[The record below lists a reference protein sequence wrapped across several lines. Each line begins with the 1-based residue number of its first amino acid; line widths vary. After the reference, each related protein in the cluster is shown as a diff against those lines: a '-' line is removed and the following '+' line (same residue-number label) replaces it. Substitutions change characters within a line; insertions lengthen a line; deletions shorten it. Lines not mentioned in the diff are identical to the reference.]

1 MTVHKAEE
9 RRERSSFGSV
19 RAFGLSAIDR
29 ACVRLLV
36 GHTLACIEREFIL
49 QTLKVND
56 GNRTRS
62 ADRLGI
68 SIRSLRDRIR
78 NYRGQGESVTEPGA
92 ACCDAPEEVPPED
105 VPPDAALAGA
115 RH

>member
-1 MTVHKAEE
+1 MMSANNAEE

-19 RAFGLSAIDR
+19 RSFGLSAIER
-29 ACVRLLV
+29 ACVRYLV

-49 QTLKVND
+49 QTLKSHD
-56 GNRTRS
+56 GNRTHS

-78 NYRGQGESVTEPGA
+78 NYRGQGESVPEPGA
-92 ACCDAPEEVPPED
+92 SCGDAPDGVLSG
-105 VPPDAALAGA
+105 V